1 MPLCVQLPYPIK
13 AGTVTAFGAVLTLW
27 GFSFCASA
35 RASCSRA
42 TRCRNSRCS
51 WTGAPRLGWIR
62 WAGDRLSL
70 LLCCAAE
77 LLGALCFVLGL
88 LTRVAAIVL
97 AFNFAVVISVVLP
110 KPDLNL
116 QELAFFYL
124 LACIT
129 LLCTGAGRFSL
140 DRFVI
145 PRLMG
150 LLRKD

>member
-1 MPLCVQLPYPIK
+1 MRP
-13 AGTVTAFGAVLTLW
+13 TTLSDQ
-27 GFSFCASA
+27 GGHRHSLRSSF
-35 RASCSRA
+35 
-42 TRCRNSRCS
+42 NSL
-51 WTGAPRLGWIR
+51 GIFILRLGTGLML
-62 WAGDRLSL
+62 AGHALPKLEMLTDGRAETWLDPLGWGSALSL